1 MPKSTKAEPRNA
13 WEDTY
18 FPPAPEADVPVH
30 ADVDANVYVSPDK
43 AYTHRLNIAT
53 MNEFDAWC
61 KARKL
66 GKGPTIAAALREYM
80 ARHGEG

>member
-1 MPKSTKAEPRNA
+1 MPKVTKAEPRNA

-18 FPPAPEADVPVH
+18 FPPAAEPAPDVPIPVH
-30 ADVDANVYVSPDK
+30 EDVYVSPDK

-53 MNEFDAWC
+53 MNEFEAWC

-66 GKGPTIAAALREYM
+66 GKGPVIAAALREYM